1 MTRTAF
7 ETAPNLNASPR
18 RPNAL
23 KHGLSAKRYISPE
36 QAERV
41 VLIREELLAVHEPHA
56 PEECQ
61 LVDRLSIELA
71 RLYDAEAAWA
81 ERLRTQKVHA
91 EELFDRRNH
100 EQFQADLEAWRSS
113 PSGLL
118 EFFGKTASSS
128 AWLRDL
134 WETALSCL
142 DHGIAFSYEQTKDL
156 ITALGSDWRLDGIVP
171 ELGRLVMSLFL
182 ADAADPETAL
192 ATWVAD
198 SRRDTASLAALA
210 SDATREQT
218 CNALARG
225 RARWFLAKAPAV
237 ADSRTRLISVARE
250 WLGYW
255 NEESARLRDI
265 DLEERERAAEHG
277 LESGNAAQ
285 TQDSNRLMRYV
296 MTIQRRADKLER
308 RLLALRKMQP
318 LRQLRSSAGHLET
331 MFGFEPRSHVPA
343 TVAGATLPL
352 APQAWPATS
361 QESAKSATRQ
371 PEKSPAEPVADDS
384 QGVDANEDASISQ
397 NGEASPG
404 HGVSEDRHATRNDRR
419 PDPKELAKAWRSKRK
434 SGFRSPARK

>member
-23 KHGLSAKRYISPE
+23 KHGLSAKRYVSPE

-41 VLIREELLAVHEPHA
+41 ILIHEELLAVHGPES
-56 PEECQ
+56 PEEMQ

-71 RLYDAEAAWA
+71 RLYDADAAWA

-100 EQFQADLEAWRSS
+100 ERFQADLEAWRSS
-113 PSGLL
+113 PSGFL

-128 AWLRDL
+128 TWLRDL
-134 WETALSCL
+134 WDTALSCL
-142 DHGIAFSYEQTKDL
+142 DHGIAFSYEQSKDL
-156 ITALGSDWRLDGIVP
+156 ITALGSDWRFDRITP
-171 ELGRLVMSLFL
+171 EQGRLVMSLFL

-218 CNALARG
+218 CKALAQG
-225 RARWFLAKAPAV
+225 RARWFLADAATV
-237 ADSRTRLISVARE
+237 VDARARFSSLAHE
-250 WLGYW
+250 WLAYW
-255 NEESARLRDI
+255 SEESERLSDI
-265 DLEERERAAEHG
+265 AFDERERAAEHG
-277 LESGNAAQ
+277 LESGDSAQ
-285 TQDSNRLMRYV
+285 SRESNRLMRYV
-296 MTIQRRADKLER
+296 MTIQRRADRLER

-318 LRQLRSSAGHLET
+318 LRQLRSPVDHLET
-331 MFGFEPRSHVPA
+331 RFGIASRSVAPA
-343 TVAGATLPL
+343 AVAGKPHAF
-352 APQAWPATS
+352 APEPWPVG
-361 QESAKSATRQ
+361 QESAQSATR
-371 PEKSPAEPVADDS
+371 PPAESPAEPVGDHSQHVDS
-384 QGVDANEDASISQ
+384 DEDAAISQ
-397 NGEASPG
+397 NGEANPAHLDSQ
-404 HGVSEDRHATRNDRR
+404 DRHTARKDQR
-419 PDPKELAKAWRSKRK
+419 PDPKQLAKAWRSKRK